1 MRAAP
6 SVCLACLKLCFWCC
20 ASGVPKSGVL
30 YIVLR
35 AFQDRCSCNV
45 LVVDAACKRQLF
57 AVSCMSTQPNVAG
70 VVRACWVGAC
80 CCQPNSAQAI
90 ALQVV
95 GRCLTW
101 QAVWFRNEFGSHA
114 LCRIKQPASRREVGI
129 CSVCVQCS
137 CVVVRCPCTV
147 QAAASLCGLD
157 STTQIWVYTQAAPA
171 HTSADVYCGGCAC
184 HCASWQGPTG
194 CRASGAWCVQE
205 GADGM
210 RSSRSPAAIQ
220 LACNQHIRHHSACC
234 ACIGCV
240 VCLLYQ

>member
-1 MRAAP
+1 MHVGLEP
-6 SVCLACLKLCFWCC
+6 
-20 ASGVPKSGVL
+20 
-30 YIVLR
+30 
-35 AFQDRCSCNV
+35 
-45 LVVDAACKRQLF
+45 VV
-57 AVSCMSTQPNVAG
+57 VSQT
-70 VVRACWVGAC
+70 VRR
-80 CCQPNSAQAI
+80 PY

-95 GRCLTW
+95 DRCLTW

-194 CRASGAWCVQE
+194 CRESGAWCVQE

-210 RSSRSPAAIQ
+210 RSSRSPAAIGVQ
-220 LACNQHIRHHSACC
+220 PAHTPPQRMLCVHRVCSVPAVPVRVCTCAVCNAHGQCVL
-234 ACIGCV
+234 CIAV
-240 VCLLYQ
+240 